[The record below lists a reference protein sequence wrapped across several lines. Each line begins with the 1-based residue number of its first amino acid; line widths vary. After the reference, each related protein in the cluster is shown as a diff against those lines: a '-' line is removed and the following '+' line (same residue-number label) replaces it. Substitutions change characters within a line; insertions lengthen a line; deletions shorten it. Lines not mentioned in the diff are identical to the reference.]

1 VPWGIKT
8 RRKATS
14 PPATLEGTE
23 NVPKRAAAAAE
34 TTWPV
39 LKTTRSIIK
48 TPTNGNDE
56 ARVIT
61 ALLE

>member
-1 VPWGIKT
+1 VPWGINT
-8 RRKATS
+8 RRIAIN

-39 LKTTRSIIK
+39 LKTTKSIIK
-48 TPTNGNDE
+48 TPTSGNDE
-56 ARVIT
+56 PRVT
-61 ALLE
+61 TTLLE